1 MIFFVNKTREERRC
15 KNTTS
20 NSMLE
25 RKKHRIRT
33 IYGGPRSFAKKEE
46 NSLAGE
52 LSKVRNNVL
61 FLQHIALKEILE

>member
-46 NSLAGE
+46 NSLAVT
-52 LSKVRNNVL
+52 KVGVAANGLRRS
-61 FLQHIALKEILE
+61 FRM